1 MVVIQFWAVEET
13 ITKILAQNSNFRC
26 EIVLNHKFS
35 EAQQLFNYIEIIS
48 LVWNNVPFFFKLE
61 SLNLPAVFQRAT
73 WLWENWCLQWL

>member
-48 LVWNNVPFFFKLE
+48 LV
-61 SLNLPAVFQRAT
+61 
-73 WLWENWCLQWL
+73 